1 MAIAERAV
9 HLRGESKCLDEPKED
24 WKFE

>member
-9 HLRGESKCLDEPKED
+9 HLRGESKFLVEPKED